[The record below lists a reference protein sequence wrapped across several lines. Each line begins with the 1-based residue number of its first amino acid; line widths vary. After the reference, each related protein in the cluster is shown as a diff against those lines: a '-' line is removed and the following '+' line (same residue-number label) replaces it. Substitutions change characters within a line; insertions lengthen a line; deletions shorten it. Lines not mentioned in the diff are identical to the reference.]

1 MIRETLI
8 PWWGGDTAD
17 ANVII
22 EVTNISSSAIDLVAA
37 ADGDDYTVTDSSGNV
52 FAAGSPTNFFPYEVA
67 PGGTGYVA
75 GEVMVGGGVDFAKM
89 VHVTSDTTFKKATL
103 KDIILTVSGTTNQ
116 PGSDGRRGA
125 STSGMVTNT
134 SKIDVEEVA
143 VGAFYYDS
151 AGNLLGYSYGGP
163 SNLKAGQTTAFVTDS
178 GSPPLVFT
186 RIARTVVIAESL
198 CREGPCLP

>member
-1 MIRETLI
+1 MVRETLI
-8 PWWGGDTAD
+8 PWQDGENAD

-22 EVTNISSSAIDLVAA
+22 EVRNISSSAIDLVAA
-37 ADGDDYTVTDSSGNV
+37 ADSDGYTVTDNTGNV
-52 FAAGSPTNFFPYEVA
+52 FAAGSPTSFFPYEVA
-67 PGGTGYVA
+67 PGEIGFIA
-75 GEVMVGGGVDFAKM
+75 GEVMVGGGADFAQM

-103 KDIILTVSGTTNQ
+103 KDIVLTVSATTNK

-134 SKIDVEEVA
+134 SKTDVEEVD

-163 SNLKAGQTTAFVTDS
+163 SNLKAGQTTAFVTDT
-178 GSPPLVFT
+178 GSPPLLFN
-186 RIARTVVIAESL
+186 RIARTVVIADSL
-198 CREGPCLP
+198 CRPGPCLP

>member
-1 MIRETLI
+1 MIRETFI
-8 PWWGGDTAD
+8 PWQDGDTAD

-37 ADGDDYTVTDSSGNV
+37 ADGDDYTLTDSSGNV
-52 FAAGSPTNFFPYEVA
+52 VAAGSPTNFFPYEVA

-75 GEVMVGGGVDFAKM
+75 GEVMAGGGVDSATM
-89 VHVTSDTTFKKATL
+89 AHVTSDTTFVKATL
-103 KDIILTVSGTTNQ
+103 KDIVLTITDATNK

-151 AGNLLGYSYGGP
+151 AGSLLGYSYGGP
-163 SNLKAGQTTAFVTDS
+163 SNLKAGQTKAFVTDT

-186 RIARTVVIAESL
+186 RISRTVVIAESF
-198 CREGPCLP
+198 CRTGPCLP